1 VSEDGIWGDCDC
13 VWVTGQIGE
22 EEATKTARGSGRF
35 VGTGTKR
42 GKPTGVVEQG
52 EALETQAWFSG
63 TPHLVRSSWMERKVV
78 WE

>member
-1 VSEDGIWGDCDC
+1 VSRVVASALGTGLLAVSEDGIWGDGDC

-22 EEATKTARGSGRF
+22 EEATKAARDSGRF

-52 EALETQAWFSG
+52 DALETQA
-63 TPHLVRSSWMERKVV
+63 
-78 WE
+78 